1 VTKPSIYL
9 DYNATAP
16 IRPEARDAVLRAFE
30 TAGNP
35 SSVHASGRAARD
47 LVETA
52 RAQVAALVGVVAGS
66 VTFVSG
72 GTEANALAIGSAAFA
87 GFNRVIVS
95 EGEHDA
101 VLETAAASGLQVLK
115 MPLDADG
122 VARLDW
128 LEEALSDEGRA
139 LVCLML
145 ANNETGVI
153 QKVAEASALVRAA
166 DGWLHVDA
174 VQAAGKIAIDFSA
187 LGADTLALSAHKL
200 GGPQGVGALVAG
212 TRATIVRQQHGG
224 GQERG
229 RRAGTENV
237 AGIAGFGAAAEAAS
251 RDLPAMANQGTWR
264 DALAERVK
272 AAPTNADYGLEI
284 NKTNQFVVNERLE
297 TSAPDVWALGDC
309 AAAPWIGTEGK
320 EGRIIPARAQ
330 AAHQQ
335 ASYLAKALIAR
346 TGQRRAEA
354 PFVYRDFGS
363 LLSLGEN
370 KGVGALMGGLGG
382 PNFFVEGLIAKWAY
396 ISLHLDHHR
405 AIMGTPKTIVLALA
419 RLLQQ
424 RVAGRLKLH

>member
-1 VTKPSIYL
+1 VSKPSIYL

-52 RAQVAALVGVVAGS
+52 RVQVAALVGVVPGS

-87 GFNRVIVS
+87 GFNRIIIS

-128 LEEALSDEGRA
+128 LEEALSDDGRA

-153 QKVAEASALVRAA
+153 QPVAQAAALVREA

-174 VQAAGKIAIDFSA
+174 VQAAGKIAIDFTA
-187 LGADTLALSAHKL
+187 QGADTLALSAHKL

-237 AGIAGFGAAAEAAS
+237 AGITGFGAAAEAAL
-251 RDLPAMANQGTWR
+251 RDLPSMANQGTWR

-272 AAPTNADYGLEI
+272 AAGAVVLGEGAQRLPQTLCLAAEGFASQIQVMNLDLAGVMVSAGSACSSGKVKASRVVEAMGRADL
-284 NKTNQFVVNERLE
+284 
-297 TSAPDVWALGDC
+297 
-309 AAAPWIGTEGK
+309 
-320 EGRIIPARAQ
+320 
-330 AAHQQ
+330 
-335 ASYLAKALIAR
+335 
-346 TGQRRAEA
+346 A
-354 PFVYRDFGS
+354 PFALRVSGGWASTEQDWISCGDAWLAAYSRI
-363 LLSLGEN
+363 
-370 KGVGALMGGLGG
+370 GARRR
-382 PNFFVEGLIAKWAY
+382 E
-396 ISLHLDHHR
+396 
-405 AIMGTPKTIVLALA
+405 
-419 RLLQQ
+419 
-424 RVAGRLKLH
+424 VA